1 MSEKIQRQL
10 LRLTSVGL
18 WIDTKSHELYPEM
31 DSGQPDLD
39 AFLPNRLSD
48 LLDDPDFK
56 ENLSLADA
64 KRLNRNLEFG
74 GDHA

>member
-1 MSEKIQRQL
+1 MSDKIQRKL

-18 WIDTKSHELYPEM
+18 WIDINSHELYPEM
-31 DSGQPDLD
+31 DSGNPDFD

-48 LLDDPDFK
+48 LLDDPDFR
-56 ENLSLADA
+56 ENLSIEDA
-64 KRLNRNLEFG
+64 QRLNRNLEFG